1 VSPDRTGGLGTIL
14 GVWGH
19 PDDETW
25 LSAGLMAL
33 AADAGRRVV
42 CVTATAGEAGFP
54 ADDDRPAD
62 TRMAIRQAE
71 MAASLAELGVTE
83 HRWLGYADGGCA
95 AVPDDEAL
103 KIIGGL
109 IDNVR
114 PDTLLTF
121 DPDGGTGHPDH
132 IAVSRW
138 STLACARASTPPR
151 LLYATKSPEWNAH
164 MATVIDPAQ
173 IMMVEGMRPEEIPTD
188 EMAVWFTCEG
198 AMLDRKVRALRSQ
211 RSQIEP
217 LFALTGPATFRD
229 LVRDEFFREPRASDP
244 HW

>member
-1 VSPDRTGGLGTIL
+1 MSPDMTGDLGTIL

-19 PDDETW
+19 PDDEAW

-33 AADAGRRVV
+33 AVDAGRRVV

-54 ADDDRPAD
+54 VDDERSVPA
-62 TRMAIRQAE
+62 RMAVRRGE

-83 HRWLGYADGGCA
+83 HHWLGYADGGCA
-95 AVPDDEAL
+95 AVPDSEAVE
-103 KIIGGL
+103 IIGAL
-109 IDNVR
+109 IDDVQ
-114 PDTLLTF
+114 PDTVLTF
-121 DPDGGTGHPDH
+121 GPDGGTGHPDH
-132 IAVSRW
+132 IAVCRW

-151 LLYATKSPEWNAH
+151 LLYMTKSPEWNTL

-173 IMMVEGMRPEEIPTD
+173 IMMVEGMRPEETPTE
-188 EMAVWFTCEG
+188 EMAVWLRCAG

-211 RSQIEP
+211 HSQIEP
-217 LFALTGPATFRD
+217 LYALTGPDAFRD
-229 LVRDEFFREPRASDP
+229 MVRDEYFREPRASDP